1 MIKFLCCGRMGD
13 FFHQLYSVK
22 RICEMKGEKA
32 HITIGGDEIS
42 PASDFYKPV
51 DQAVED
57 LKPLLYLQNYIDKV
71 DSYTGQ
77 DLSDFDY
84 YPSRYR
90 DSPLL
95 FKSCWTNIH
104 NNLFGLD
111 EKYPYGPWVKVE
123 PNYSLGGKVLIN
135 RSKKTNPHGYPDR
148 CTGII
153 DWNYLIENNEC
164 IFIAFDRD
172 QYQVFLEE
180 ISPNLIKKLEF
191 VLYDSVVDFC
201 RSIAGCKFFIG
212 NQSAPLAI
220 AQSLDVPRL
229 GELSNGDSVHYV
241 GEEKFFPRMNWVSDV
256 DFNWN
261 LGKNLNEI
269 KIKFN
274 Q

>member
-42 PASDFYKPV
+42 PASDFYKPIN
-51 DQAVED
+51 QAVED
-57 LKPLLYLQNYIDKV
+57 LRPLLSLQDYIGRV
-71 DSYTGQ
+71 DSYSGQ
-77 DLSDFDY
+77 DLSSFDY
-84 YPSRYR
+84 YPSKYR

-95 FKSCWTNIH
+95 FKSCWTDIH
-104 NNLFGLD
+104 NNLFGL
-111 EKYPYGPWVKVE
+111 EREYSYGPWINVE

-148 CTGII
+148 CTKII

-164 IFIAFDRD
+164 IFISFDRD
-172 QYQVFLEE
+172 QYQVFLDE
-180 ISPNLIKKLEF
+180 ISPNLVKKLEF

-220 AQSLDVPRL
+220 AQSLDAPRL

-241 GEEKFFPRMNWVSDV
+241 GEEKFFSRMNWVSDV
-256 DFNWN
+256 DSNWS
-261 LGKNLNEI
+261 LGENLNKI